1 MARFGCFVLIA
12 IGIVVLVWSI
22 SRTSEPSSP
31 KAVSPSEWG
40 KAVQTPK
47 PGPTTHAIREEF
59 SIGYWSYRCNGA
71 TWARMLPSF
80 GGAAEFPD
88 GIFVVV
94 DITAQNNDK
103 SSSTLP
109 PFHLL
114 DTDGRKYDATSKMMG
129 EGRFLG
135 ALEDLNPGVSKRG
148 LVAFD
153 VPPNRHYTLQVGGG
167 FESGEST
174 LVEIAAPAKPA
185 SEEPPPAP
193 PADVPSPEPI

>member
-1 MARFGCFVLIA
+1 
-12 IGIVVLVWSI
+12 
-22 SRTSEPSSP
+22 
-31 KAVSPSEWG
+31 
-40 KAVQTPK
+40 
-47 PGPTTHAIREEF
+47 
-59 SIGYWSYRCNGA
+59 
-71 TWARMLPSF
+71 MLPSF